1 MVQEIAK
8 KIDPPGEKG
17 RSSGSLLHS
26 SEGGVPGFYEGG
38 R

>member
-8 KIDPPGEKG
+8 KIDPYGEEG

-26 SEGGVPGFYEGG
+26 SEGGVSGFYEG
-38 R
+38 RR